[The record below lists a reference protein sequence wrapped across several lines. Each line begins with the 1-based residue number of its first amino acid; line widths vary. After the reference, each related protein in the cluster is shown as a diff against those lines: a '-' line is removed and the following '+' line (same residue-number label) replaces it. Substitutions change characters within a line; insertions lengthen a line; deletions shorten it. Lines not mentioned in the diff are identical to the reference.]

1 MKQPLIAVG
10 IAATALGL
18 AVGTHSVA
26 AHHSAAMFDASR
38 IVILHATLKELRWV
52 NPHVN
57 LLVLGSAKEGDPP
70 TEWLLET
77 TSPGRLVR
85 IGWMRT
91 SIKPGDR
98 VQVEIHPLHD
108 DQEHGGSVQKIT
120 SIETGKSFGTN
131 LKELDK
137 PDEE

>member
-1 MKQPLIAVG
+1 
-10 IAATALGL
+10 
-18 AVGTHSVA
+18 
-26 AHHSAAMFDASR
+26 MFDASR

-77 TSPGRLVR
+77 TSPGRVVR
-85 IGWMRT
+85 IGWFRT
-91 SIKPGDR
+91 SLKPGDR

-120 SIETGKSFGTN
+120 SIETGKTFGTKSQGAGQARRGYSARIRYWPVIPKIVN
-131 LKELDK
+131 QFMRRIGEF
-137 PDEE
+137 